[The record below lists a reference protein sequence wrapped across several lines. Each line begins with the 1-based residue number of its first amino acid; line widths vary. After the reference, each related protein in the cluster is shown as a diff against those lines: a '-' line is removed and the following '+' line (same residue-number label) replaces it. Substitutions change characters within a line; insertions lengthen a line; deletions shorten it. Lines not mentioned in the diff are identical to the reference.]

1 MKGLYSV
8 NKRFTKYLLSI
19 LVLFLATNTVQSAEL
34 EDVIYLKNG
43 STIRGVI
50 TEQDVQDGTYRIQTM
65 GGSVF
70 VYTPEDIEKVTKE
83 PKLQSVSTQSTIN
96 VIQNEV
102 PSRNHAIGIATWGL
116 SLTDLNAPAGEDDDT
131 QFNGAALTYQF
142 SFNNYIAM
150 RFNLYSAEHEDFSD
164 LVISGMD
171 GQVILTTNARNKGF
185 KFYLGAGYFDEK
197 WDNGNNETS
206 FSGGEFIFGL
216 GYNWS
221 RVGLDLAG
229 GVRPQSA
236 YDAPD
241 EADLL
246 FVTGSLRLTYRF

>member
-19 LVLFLATNTVQSAEL
+19 FFLCLTISTAQSAEF

-43 STIRGVI
+43 SIIRGVI

-83 PKLQSVSTQSTIN
+83 PKLQSVSTQSTVN
-96 VIQNEV
+96 VIQKEV
-102 PSRNHAIGIATWGL
+102 PSRSHAIGIATWGL
-116 SLTDLNAPAGEDDDT
+116 TVSDLNAPDGEDSDT
-131 QFNGAALTYQF
+131 TFNGAALTYQF
-142 SFNNYIAM
+142 SFNNHIAM
-150 RFNLYSAEHEDFSD
+150 RLNLYSAEHEDFSD
-164 LVISGMD
+164 ISINGMD
-171 GQVILTTNARNKGF
+171 GQLLLTTNARNKGF
-185 KFYLGAGYFDEK
+185 KFYLGGGYFDEK
-197 WDNGNNETS
+197 WDNGSNETS

-229 GVRPQSA
+229 GVRPKST
-236 YDAPD
+236 YDVPD
-241 EADLL
+241 EFDLL
-246 FVTGSLRLTYRF
+246 FVTGSLRLTFRF